1 MTIYRSEF
9 PNWWAVEAMIA
20 SYNHVYQVVYGT
32 SYEDLGVIG
41 VSAYGNAPIA
51 SFQNEFLALDSN
63 PKTVVSAVRMYPQ
76 APGAKHVLDVFHESP
91 TAVHLTRAYEDE
103 GYEPVRTGPIL
114 GRDLNAS
121 LRPNSYHVRQ
131 VKTLREIELANQSL
145 GDEGERIPTETL
157 RQDHIH
163 TFVVDVNAQ
172 PVGWAQLVTLHP
184 KVAYLNQLFVMS
196 KYRRRLLGMSLVQRA
211 QVEAAVLGKQKMV
224 LVSSD
229 MALSM
234 YGRLEYQPLLYFTAF
249 RPKEETK

>member
-1 MTIYRSEF
+1 MTVYRSVY

-32 SYEDLGVIG
+32 TYEDLGVIG

-51 SFQNEFLALDSN
+51 SFQNEFLALDAN
-63 PKTVVSAVRMYPQ
+63 PAAVVNAVRMYPH
-76 APGAKHVLDVFHESP
+76 APGVEHVLDVFHESP
-91 TAVHLTRAYEDE
+91 TALQLTRAYQEA

-114 GRDLNAS
+114 GRNLNAS

-131 VKTLREIELANQSL
+131 IKTLREIELANQSL
-145 GDEGERIPTETL
+145 GEEGERIATETL

-184 KVAYLNQLFVMS
+184 RAAYLNQLYVMTEF
-196 KYRRRLLGMSLVQRA
+196 RRRLLGTSLVQRA
-211 QVEAAVLGKQKMV
+211 QVEAAVLGKQEMV

-234 YGRLEYQPLLYFTAF
+234 LGRLEYQPLMYFTAF
-249 RPKEETK
+249 RPKDAAK